1 MESTRFAA
9 QIFCAA
15 SRMPPASWCTAGLG
29 VAPRQ
34 MPPKRREENLDG
46 VELAVDDVAGAV
58 EVFPCCGCEGL
69 ATALDDGVVLAV
81 ADTADAADPAG
92 DVEDALVVF
101 TGIRASRV
109 RVVQE
114 LPSTLMALVGHR
126 HRRHSLGPV
135 LER

>member
-1 MESTRFAA
+1 MESNPPLTTSLAPSKFSPAA
-9 QIFCAA
+9 AVK
-15 SRMPPASWCTAGLG
+15 GL
-29 VAPRQ
+29 PQ
-34 MPPKRREENLDG
+34 LST
-46 VELAVDDVAGAV
+46 
-58 EVFPCCGCEGL
+58 
-69 ATALDDGVVLAV
+69 TALSWRCPGVVLAV
-81 ADTADAADPAG
+81 AETADAADPAG